1 MSCVKRLERDG
12 EPGAPAAEKRIVE
25 AAITCIER
33 EGLHHVTIRGIAHEA
48 GVNSAAISYY
58 FRSKEKLVEKALQ
71 TTLANAFGDSE
82 MLLADDSA
90 DLRDVLRSVLGEL
103 CEGARRFPGLVRAHL
118 YDTFVGGASR
128 TPFMRRFNDFLI
140 ALAAK
145 LKRSVPRVTDREIG
159 IALAQVTSA
168 VLLPGIF
175 PGLFRANIGVD
186 LGDARSRAAY
196 VDRLIDRYFPRRPAH
211 G

>member
-1 MSCVKRLERDG
+1 M
-12 EPGAPAAEKRIVE
+12 E

-58 FRSKEKLVEKALQ
+58 FRSKEKLVEKALR
-71 TTLANAFGDSE
+71 TTLSNAFGDWE
-82 MLLADDSA
+82 ELLADESA
-90 DLRDVLRSVLGEL
+90 DLRDVLKAVLGEL
-103 CEGARRFPGLVRAHL
+103 SEGTRRFPGLVKAHL
-118 YDTFVGGASR
+118 YDTFVGGVSH
-128 TPFMRRFNDFLI
+128 TPFMRRFNDFLL
-140 ALAAK
+140 ALGRK
-145 LKRSVPRVTDREIG
+145 MKRSAPGVTNREIG
-159 IALAQVTSA
+159 IALAQITSA

-175 PGLFRANIGVD
+175 PGLYRANIGVD

-196 VDRLIDRYFPRRPAH
+196 VDRLIDRYFPLRTAH

>member
-1 MSCVKRLERDG
+1 
-12 EPGAPAAEKRIVE
+12 VE

-33 EGLHHVTIRGIAHEA
+33 EGLRHVTIRGIAREA

-58 FRSKEKLVEKALQ
+58 FRSKEKLVETALR
-71 TTLANAFGDSE
+71 TTLANAFGDWE
-82 MLLADDSA
+82 RLLEDDSG
-90 DLRDVLRSVLGEL
+90 DLREVLRSVLGEL
-103 CEGARRFPGLVRAHL
+103 CEGTRRFPGLVRAHL
-118 YDTFVGGASR
+118 YDTFIGGASH
-128 TPFMRRFNDFLI
+128 TPFTRRFNDFLI
-140 ALAAK
+140 AFARK
-145 LKRSVPRVTDREIG
+145 LKGSAPRVTDREIG
-159 IALAQVTSA
+159 IAIAQVTSA

-196 VDRLIDRYFPRRPAH
+196 VDRLIDRFFPLRTAH

>member
-1 MSCVKRLERDG
+1 MKRVAEAG
-12 EPGAPAAEKRIVE
+12 EAEKRIVE

-33 EGLHHVTIRGIAHEA
+33 EGLRHVTIRGIAREA

-58 FRSKEKLVEKALQ
+58 FRSKEKLVEMALR
-71 TTLANAFGDSE
+71 TTLANAFGDWE
-82 MLLADDSA
+82 KLLEDDSG
-90 DLRDVLRSVLGEL
+90 DLRETLRSVLGEL
-103 CEGARRFPGLVRAHL
+103 CEGARRFPGLVKAHL
-118 YDTFVGGASR
+118 YDTFVGGASH
-128 TPFMRRFNDFLI
+128 TPFMRRFNVFLI
-140 ALAAK
+140 AFARK
-145 LKRSVPRVTDREIG
+145 LKSSAPRVTDREIG

-186 LGDARSRAAY
+186 LGNARSRAAY
-196 VDRLIDRYFPRRPAH
+196 VDRLIDRYFPLRAAH

>member
-1 MSCVKRLERDG
+1 ME
-12 EPGAPAAEKRIVE
+12 ERIVN
-25 AAITCIER
+25 AAIACIER

-58 FRSKEKLVEKALQ
+58 FRSKEKLVERALR
-71 TTLANAFGDSE
+71 TTLSNAFEDWE
-82 MLLADDSA
+82 KLLADKGG
-90 DLRDVLRSVLGEL
+90 DLRSVLRSVLGEM
-103 CEGARRFPGLVRAHL
+103 CEGTRRYPGLVKAHL
-118 YDTFVGGASR
+118 YDTFVEGASH

-140 ALAAK
+140 ALAGKMKSSA
-145 LKRSVPRVTDREIG
+145 SRVTDREIG
-159 IALAQVTSA
+159 IALTQVTSA
-168 VLLPGIF
+168 ILLPGIF

-196 VDRLIDRYFPRRPAH
+196 VDRLIDRYFPPKSSN

>member
-1 MSCVKRLERDG
+1 MKRLAGAG
-12 EPGAPAAEKRIVE
+12 EPDASAVEKRIVD

-58 FRSKEKLVEKALQ
+58 FRSKEKLVEKALR
-71 TTLANAFGDSE
+71 TTLANAFEDWE
-82 MLLADDSA
+82 KLLADRRG
-90 DLRDVLRSVLGEL
+90 DLRKVLRSVLGEMF
-103 CEGARRFPGLVRAHL
+103 EGTRRYPGLVKAHL
-118 YDTFVGGASR
+118 YDTFVEGASH

-140 ALAAK
+140 ALAGNMK
-145 LKRSVPRVTDREIG
+145 SGDSRVTDREIG

-168 VLLPGIF
+168 ILLPGIF

-196 VDRLIDRYFPRRPAH
+196 VDRLIDRYFPPRSPH

>member
-1 MSCVKRLERDG
+1 LAGAGQPD
-12 EPGAPAAEKRIVE
+12 APAVEERIVN
-25 AAITCIER
+25 AAIACIER

-58 FRSKEKLVEKALQ
+58 FRSKEKLVERALR
-71 TTLANAFGDSE
+71 TTLSNAFEDWE
-82 MLLADDSA
+82 KLLADKGG
-90 DLRDVLRSVLGEL
+90 DLRNVLRSVLGEM
-103 CEGARRFPGLVRAHL
+103 CEGTRRYPGLVKAHL
-118 YDTFVGGASR
+118 YDTFVEGASH

-145 LKRSVPRVTDREIG
+145 MKSSASRVTDREIG
-159 IALAQVTSA
+159 IALTQVTSA
-168 VLLPGIF
+168 ILLPGIF

-196 VDRLIDRYFPRRPAH
+196 VDRLIDRYFPPKSSN

>member
-1 MSCVKRLERDG
+1 MD
-12 EPGAPAAEKRIVE
+12 

-58 FRSKEKLVEKALQ
+58 FRSKEKLVEKALR
-71 TTLANAFGDSE
+71 TTLANAFEDWE
-82 MLLADDSA
+82 KLLADRRG
-90 DLRDVLRSVLGEL
+90 DLRKVLRSVLGEMF
-103 CEGARRFPGLVRAHL
+103 EGTRRYPGLVKAHL
-118 YDTFVGGASR
+118 YDTFVEGASH

-140 ALAAK
+140 ALAGNMK
-145 LKRSVPRVTDREIG
+145 SGDSRVTDREIG

-168 VLLPGIF
+168 ILLPGIF

-196 VDRLIDRYFPRRPAH
+196 VDRLIDRYFPPRSPH

>member
-1 MSCVKRLERDG
+1 VRRLTEAG
-12 EPGAPAAEKRIVE
+12 EPDIPAVEKRIVD

-58 FRSKEKLVEKALQ
+58 FRSKEKLVERALK
-71 TTLANAFGDSE
+71 TTLANAFGDWE
-82 MLLADDSA
+82 ELLADTSG
-90 DLRDVLRSVLGEL
+90 DLRKVLRSVLGEL
-103 CEGARRFPGLVRAHL
+103 FEGSRRYPGLVKAHL
-118 YDTFVGGASR
+118 YDTFVEGASH
-128 TPFMRRFNDFLI
+128 TPFLRRFNDFLI
-140 ALAAK
+140 ALAGKMKSSAP
-145 LKRSVPRVTDREIG
+145 RSTDREIG

-168 VLLPGIF
+168 VLLPGMI
-175 PGLFRANIGVD
+175 PGLFRATIGVD

-196 VDRLIDRYFPRRPAH
+196 VDRLIDRYFPPRTSH